1 MKLTDFI
8 NTDRQKTDMSQRI
21 PTDAAKVASVN
32 RQIRS
37 MVPGQTIQG
46 EVVSRNGSEV
56 QIRLAEDM
64 ILNARLEQNMNL
76 DIGKIMSFEVR
87 NNGKSLLLSPL
98 FANTATD
105 ANVLKALDMASLPVN
120 STTVNMTRQ
129 LMDAG
134 LPIDRASLQQVFREV
149 NAFSDAEVSDIVDL
163 HRLSL
168 PVNEE
173 NVQQMASYKNLTYQ
187 ITSGMTQVV
196 DELYHTMQNMT
207 QNGNVEGAAR
217 IYLELLQN
225 FAESELTSGVTL
237 EQGALAGADGTGNM
251 SGSAGVLADIVQN
264 PAEPMSAEQDALLK
278 MLTKEGYLES
288 IQQTESAGNGA
299 NAHEVQSSSQGE
311 PNSQG
316 EQNVQASTV
325 RTLLNDLSLLSGEPL
340 PQDMTQEQM
349 LGVAGKLLQEGI
361 NAKDGTVLT
370 GLLKNESFQEV
381 LKEKLLENFML
392 SPEDVADASKVEDL
406 YTRLDKQLKS
416 LTRALEQA
424 NQQGTES
431 YKAVNNMS
439 QNLDFLQQVNQ
450 MYTYVQLPLKFQEG
464 TAHGDLYV
472 YTNKKNLAAKDG
484 KVSAL
489 LHLDMENLGPLDV
502 YVSLQNQKVN
512 TQFYVQ
518 DDEMLDFLNE
528 HMDILTNRL
537 KNRGYDCSCQMQV
550 RGSDTASGEENKGAK
565 GKGGI
570 HNLLTKSGHMNL
582 AQYAFDVRA

>member
-8 NTDRQKTDMSQRI
+8 NTDRQKTEMSQRI

-105 ANVLKALDMASLPVN
+105 ANVMKALDMASLPVN
-120 STTVNMTRQ
+120 QTTVNMTKQ

-134 LPIDRASLQQVFREV
+134 LPIDRNSLQQVFREV
-149 NAFSDAEVSDIVDL
+149 NAFSEAEVSDIVDL

-168 PVNEE
+168 PVNQD

-207 QNGNVEGAAR
+207 QNGNIEGAAR
-217 IYLELLQN
+217 IYLELFQS
-225 FAESELTSGVTL
+225 FAEPEMTSGIVS
-237 EQGALAGADGTGNM
+237 EQGVLVGADGTGQMNGM
-251 SGSAGVLADIVQN
+251 SGVLADIVQN
-264 PAEPMSAEQDALLK
+264 PADVLGTEQDALLK
-278 MLTKEGYLES
+278 MLAKEGYLEN
-288 IQQTESAGNGA
+288 IQGAESAKNSL
-299 NAHEVQSSSQGE
+299 NAQEVQIFQGE
-311 PNSQG
+311 PSVQE
-316 EQNVQASTV
+316 EQSVASNIH
-325 RTLLNDLSLLSGEPL
+325 RTLLNELSQLSGQTL
-340 PQDMTQEQM
+340 PQDMTEEQM
-349 LGVAGKLLQEGI
+349 LQLAGKLMQEGI
-361 NAKDGTVLT
+361 SAKDGTVLT
-370 GLLKNESFQEV
+370 QLLKNDTLQDI
-381 LKEKLLENFML
+381 LKENLLENFML
-392 SPEDVADASKVEDL
+392 KPEDVADASKVDDL
-406 YTRLDKQLKS
+406 YTRLDRQLKG
-416 LTRALEQA
+416 LTKALEQA
-424 NQQGTES
+424 NQQGTEAF
-431 YKAVNNMS
+431 KAVNNMS

-484 KVSAL
+484 NVSAL
-489 LHLDMENLGPLDV
+489 LHLDMENLGPVDV
-502 YVSLQNQKVN
+502 YVSMQSQRVN

-537 KNRGYDCSCQMQV
+537 KNRGYDCNCQMQV
-550 RGSDTASGEENKGAK
+550 RGNDADADDADGDAK

-570 HNLLTKSGHMNL
+570 HNLLAKSGHMNL